1 MIYHQFVTLT
11 PIFSRAVYFHFTNI
25 KWRHWFDR
33 RVLPKDL
40 STYFEW

>member
-1 MIYHQFVTLT
+1 LTLT

-25 KWRHWFDR
+25 KWCHWFDMC
-33 RVLPKDL
+33 VLPDEWDDL